1 MQSSDY
7 TSSDNSD
14 GDEASPNASKTLG
27 LPILK
32 TGEPDYRSSIVGYDV
47 CIIHGA
53 DANIHQA
60 VQDIR

>member
-14 GDEASPNASKTLG
+14 SDEASPNAPKTVG

-32 TGEPDYRSSIVGYDV
+32 TGEPDYRSNIVSSEVG
-47 CIIHGA
+47 INSFG
-53 DANIHQA
+53 
-60 VQDIR
+60 